1 MHVQLVL
8 SRPLAH
14 FSVLPPPCPQVHDSV
29 LVERNEVYDHST
41 DTWSPLPPLPR
52 GPRYAA
58 SMVALGTTI
67 LLCGGNDGRV
77 ALQSCMVRVCVGGC
91 GGGGHRHGNTR
102 HTGMAW
108 HGMGALRPLSS
119 WL

>member
-1 MHVQLVL
+1 M
-8 SRPLAH
+8 
-14 FSVLPPPCPQVHDSV
+14 

-77 ALQSCMVRVCVGGC
+77 ALQSCMVRVCVWVVVVVG
-91 GGGGHRHGNTR
+91 
-102 HTGMAW
+102 TGMATQGTLAW
-108 HGMGALRPLSS
+108 HGAAPPLLSS